1 MEFGR
6 GVVLEFDDALAWY
19 QMEDPLGRLDSPAGM
34 VWPLLRCCH
43 VLEAP
48 LVSHTIRGGASER
61 IAESFYIILHQR
73 LQFALFCNCD
83 SSFSHQILSSLQ
95 LSWSWLP
102 WLFTLPS

>member
-1 MEFGR
+1 
-6 GVVLEFDDALAWY
+6 LEFDDALAWY
-19 QMEDPLGRLDSPAGM
+19 QMEDPLGRLDSPTGM

-48 LVSHTIRGGASER
+48 LVSHAIRGGTSER
-61 IAESFYIILHQR
+61 IAESFP
-73 LQFALFCNCD
+73 LFYNCG

-95 LSWSWLP
+95 LSWSRLT